1 MTRRYK
7 LGKVGSDASR
17 PPIIS
22 GSGTTRSYEEGQL
35 VSTVVAA
42 TADSDDD
49 QDSDHDDQDSDHD
62 AAAATAKKRRTGPP
76 PKAAGDLEP
85 TPSVADAKKEKPA
98 SDEMDDIFGEWG

>member
-22 GSGTTRSYEEGQL
+22 GSGATRSHEEGQL

-49 QDSDHDDQDSDHD
+49 QDSDHD
-62 AAAATAKKRRTGPP
+62 AAAANAKKRKTGP

-85 TPSVADAKKEKPA
+85 TPSVAAAKKEKPA

>member
-22 GSGTTRSYEEGQL
+22 GSGATRSYEEGQL

-49 QDSDHDDQDSDHD
+49 QDSDHD
-62 AAAATAKKRRTGPP
+62 AAAAAAKKRRTGPP